1 LHPFVHPF
9 TTVPSSAIL
18 HGQIHSKRRKNSMLH
33 GRRHPPP
40 PKKKRAQLHEEDALE
55 RFYELVISSPD

>member
-1 LHPFVHPF
+1 MDKFIQKEGKIQCF
-9 TTVPSSAIL
+9 MEEGT
-18 HGQIHSKRRKNSMLH
+18 
-33 GRRHPPP
+33 PP